1 MRPIQLQVHLLAV
14 LLHPHALE
22 TVSGKSEVAAPAMLR
37 CCDSRTSTFRTH
49 SGAER
54 RGPGAPKQAVTL
66 VSISPAVSPP
76 APPPGGEAAITL
88 RSPWPRR
95 PALSVAYTLGLRVYS
110 EETDLIT
117 RLSVPA
123 PAASPVY
130 RIPQSHLNSSEMRR
144 STASAAS
151 SPSAWLVATVLGL
164 AATQLAVAQSAAEIG
179 TEQDTLSTLI
189 PGTCSAQCSAWLT
202 SLGACPVSSSP
213 TYSTCVCDQTFVNNF
228 AACAPCLATEFT
240 AANDATNAATA
251 NQAPAGRSP
260 RSLCTLRTIPLLN

>member
-1 MRPIQLQVHLLAV
+1 
-14 LLHPHALE
+14 
-22 TVSGKSEVAAPAMLR
+22 
-37 CCDSRTSTFRTH
+37 
-49 SGAER
+49 
-54 RGPGAPKQAVTL
+54 
-66 VSISPAVSPP
+66 
-76 APPPGGEAAITL
+76 
-88 RSPWPRR
+88 
-95 PALSVAYTLGLRVYS
+95 
-110 EETDLIT
+110 
-117 RLSVPA
+117 
-123 PAASPVY
+123 
-130 RIPQSHLNSSEMRR
+130 MRR

-251 NQAPAGRSP
+251 NQAPADLTNYCATAGTVVTTDSTTS
-260 RSLCTLRTIPLLN
+260 SLTSTTSLTSLTSTTSTSTTSLSSAVVTSTGGLNGGVGSLFTATTPSLTFSTVSSATSSIPSGDLTAGSSTRGPNGPTTIFQSGQNVPFPTQTKSTNAFANGAPAGSRVVRGQAVAIAALAVAGGWMLA